1 MGAGAS
7 TEIPET
13 LNKEQAQALAGDKWD
28 EAAFDAAATDGS
40 ITGQQF
46 KDAMPTPKN
55 GKNPDFES
63 GGKAAGDP
71 KDSDDFAYLTY
82 ETCPTWNADADS
94 KLFHKSLMAKTCTPE
109 LFEKLKDVKTATGYT
124 FSNAIQTGVETPHLG
139 VGACAGDEECYEK
152 FAELINPIIAGWH
165 GGYDPATMKHPTDL
179 NPENLKFSPEQVE
192 SFNKYVASTR
202 IRAARNIRGQPLPPG
217 STRESAAAVEGVLKT
232 TFEGLEGD
240 LKGTYFPLTGMDDAV
255 RDDLLSQGFLFQR
268 PKTTNLL
275 TNAGAARFWP
285 ESRGI
290 FHNENKT
297 ALAWCNEEDHC
308 RIISMAMGGDVKD
321 VFARF
326 CSLSEAV
333 KGAAEASGA
342 ALMWNET
349 HGFLGSCP
357 SNIGTGL
364 RGSVMIKLEKLNE
377 NVPLLEEICEGFD
390 LQPRGSA
397 GEHSAAVGA
406 KWDVSNKQRIGFSEV
421 QLVQK
426 MIDGITSMIAI
437 EEYLAGGGDADGAKA
452 MAAELKAA
460 ASA

>member
-1 MGAGAS
+1 
-7 TEIPET
+7 
-13 LNKEQAQALAGDKWD
+13 
-28 EAAFDAAATDGS
+28 
-40 ITGQQF
+40 
-46 KDAMPTPKN
+46 
-55 GKNPDFES
+55 
-63 GGKAAGDP
+63 
-71 KDSDDFAYLTY
+71 
-82 ETCPTWNADADS
+82 
-94 KLFHKSLMAKTCTPE
+94 
-109 LFEKLKDVKTATGYT
+109 
-124 FSNAIQTGVETPHLG
+124 
-139 VGACAGDEECYEK
+139 
-152 FAELINPIIAGWH
+152 
-165 GGYDPATMKHPTDL
+165 MKHPTDL
-179 NPENLKFSPEQVE
+179 EPNNLKFSDEQKE

-217 STRESAAAVEGVLKT
+217 ATRESAAAVEATLKT

-240 LKGTYFPLTGMDDAV
+240 LKGTYYPLTGMDDAT
-255 RDDLLSQGFLFQR
+255 RDDLLSQGFLFQK

-333 KGAAEASGA
+333 KSAAEGSGA

-377 NVPLLEEICEGFD
+377 NVPLLEEICESFD

-406 KWDVSNKQRIGFSEV
+406 KWDVSNKQVRSGKERSDELRWSVHMTPTTIA
-421 QLVQK
+421 
-426 MIDGITSMIAI
+426 DTSVRNF
-437 EEYLAGGGDADGAKA
+437 
-452 MAAELKAA
+452 AA
-460 ASA
+460 ADFSAVSNAINETPFATRFARYSVLASPRCSSCRR